1 MRTTKLL
8 KNIRNYL
15 NGDVPETWLKKGI
28 TDRRAGP
35 ASTQEILSVYNSATR
50 HGTTPQQLGNVLSID
65 QYIIKVGNTK
75 VSGSGLSGKYDICM
89 WDTVDNI
96 IKVLP
101 DFEKGDRVFTDEDG
115 NLERIIGRF

>member
-1 MRTTKLL
+1 MRTTKLR

-50 HGTTPQQLGNVLSID
+50 HGTTPQQLGNVLSKD
-65 QYIIKVGNTK
+65 QYIIKVGITK
-75 VSGSGLSGKYDICM
+75 VLGSGLSGKYDICM